1 MENELY
7 LLSKEQEFF
16 LVPFHFLFLLRKTMI
31 QRTVTFS

>member
-16 LVPFHFLFLLRKTMI
+16 LVPFHFLFLLYFYKEKL
-31 QRTVTFS
+31 